1 MKTLTTECCIAGGGP
16 AGMMLGYMLARA
28 GIDVLVFEKW
38 ADFFRDFRGDTI
50 HPSTMEILAELGLL
64 DEFLALKHEEVRQM
78 TGVLGNKRVV
88 LADFSTLKVRCP
100 FIAFVPQWDFLNL
113 MRDKASQLPNFKLLM
128 STQVT
133 DIKEEFGRVVG
144 VRAQSNGEVIDI
156 NCELVVGA
164 DGRNSTVRK
173 AAGLKV
179 LEFGAPIDV
188 LWFRISRKPDDP
200 REPAGRFASGRMMVM
215 LYRDDYWQ
223 CGFIIKKDS
232 FEEMKELGVNW
243 FRSEIL
249 ELAPFL
255 GDRVNEVSDLSHYN
269 LLSVRVDRL
278 EKWYK
283 AGLICI
289 GDAAHVMSPVGGVGI
304 NLAVQDAV
312 AAANILIGAW
322 KKRISEDDLAK
333 IQKRRQWPTVATQRL
348 QLFLHNRL
356 INKVVSEGNSNR
368 MALLFSMF
376 NRFSLLRRIPS
387 VLIGQ
392 GFRPEHV
399 AAAPDS
405 V

>member
-1 MKTLTTECCIAGGGP
+1 
-16 AGMMLGYMLARA
+16 MMLGYMLARA
-28 GIDVLVFEKW
+28 GINVVVLEKW

-50 HPSTMEILAELGLL
+50 HPSTMEILAELALL
-64 DEFLALKHEEVRQM
+64 KDFLALKHEEVHQM
-78 TGVLGNKRVV
+78 TSVIGDKRVV
-88 LADFSTLKVRCP
+88 IADFSTLKVRCP

-113 MRDKASQLPNFKLLM
+113 LRDKASQFPNFKLLM
-128 STQVT
+128 STQVIE
-133 DIKEEFGRVVG
+133 IKEEAGRTVG
-144 VRAQSNGEVIDI
+144 IRAQSNGDMFDI

-188 LWFRISRKPDDP
+188 LWFRISRKPEDP
-200 REPAGRFASGRMMVM
+200 REPAGRFAAGRMMVM

-232 FEEMKELGVNW
+232 FEEMKERGITW

-249 ELAPFL
+249 KLAPFL
-255 GDRVNEVSDLSHYN
+255 GNRVNEISDLSHLN
-269 LLSVRVDRL
+269 LLSVRIDRL
-278 EKWYK
+278 EKWHK
-283 AGLICI
+283 NGLICI
-289 GDAAHVMSPVGGVGI
+289 GDAAHAMSPVGGVGI

-312 AAANILIGAW
+312 AAANVLIPAFQKG
-322 KKRISEDDLAK
+322 RISEDDLAK
-333 IQKRRQWPTVATQRL
+333 IQKRRQWPTVATQKL
-348 QLFLHNRL
+348 QLFMHNRL

-368 MALLFSMF
+368 MASVFSLF

-399 AAAPDS
+399 IPS
-405 V
+405 Q